1 MRIIFT
7 GGGTAGHVSPAIAVA
22 DAVKRLDANAEILF
36 VGTPRGMENKL
47 VSEAGYPIWHV
58 DVGGLKRSVTL
69 KNIGVMVKAVKSLSE
84 ARSIIEKFRPH
95 AVFGTGGYVCYPLL
109 REAARMGIYTA
120 LHESNATAGLA
131 VKMLSGRVDRIYLNF
146 DAAKSEL
153 SRPERAVTV
162 GSPVRAG
169 LEKVDRET
177 ARHLLG
183 IGQPIPTREKDFAS
197 RGTIVGSFRHV
208 VLSFGGSLGAATVNG
223 EMLKLMDTYGRA
235 HPDTLFVH
243 ACGKSGYPDFM
254 KRAGECGVDRL
265 PNTVVSEFLYSMPL
279 WLAAADAVI
288 CRAGASTVSEL
299 ATVGRASILIPSPNV
314 TGDHQYKNA
323 KAMVDAGGA
332 FLLRETPEELAK
344 LPELI
349 DTLLSDRRV
358 RENMEISARCLA
370 PKENAAEV
378 IAREL
383 IAEAVKKGS
392 GK

>member
-22 DAVKRLDANAEILF
+22 DALKRADAGVEILF

-47 VSEAGYPIWHV
+47 VTEAGYPIWHI
-58 DVGGLKRSVTL
+58 DVGGLKRSASL
-69 KNIGVMVKAVKSLSE
+69 KNIGVALKAVRSLSE
-84 ARSIIEKFRPH
+84 ARRIIEKFRPD
-95 AVFGTGGYVCYPLL
+95 AVFGTGGYVCYPLV

-120 LHESNATAGLA
+120 LHESNATVGLA
-131 VKMLSGRVDRIYLNF
+131 VKMLSGKVDKIYLNF
-146 DAAKSEL
+146 DAAKGEL
-153 SRPERAVTV
+153 SHPERAVTV
-162 GSPVRAG
+162 GNPVRG
-169 LEKVDRET
+169 EYGTVDRET

-183 IGQPIPTREKDFAS
+183 IGHPIPGREKDFAS
-197 RGTIVGSFRHV
+197 CGTPIGSFRHA

-223 EMLKLMDTYGRA
+223 EVLKLMDGYARR

-254 KRAGECGVDRL
+254 KRAGERGVTSL
-265 PNTVVSEFLYSMPL
+265 PNTVISEFLYSMPL
-279 WLAAADAVI
+279 WLAAADTVI

-323 KAMVDAGGA
+323 VAMGEAGGA
-332 FLLRETPEELAK
+332 FVLRERPEELAK
-344 LPELI
+344 LPELL

-358 RENMEISARCLA
+358 RENMEISARRLA

-383 IAEAVKKGS
+383 ISEAEKARKK
-392 GK
+392 